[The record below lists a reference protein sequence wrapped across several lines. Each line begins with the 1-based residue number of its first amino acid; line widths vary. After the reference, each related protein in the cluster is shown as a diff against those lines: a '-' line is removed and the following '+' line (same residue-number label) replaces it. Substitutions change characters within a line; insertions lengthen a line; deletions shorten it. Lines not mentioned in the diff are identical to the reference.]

1 MNVVGTRE
9 QDAKKGQNG
18 QQKQILRTNQ
28 VEQKLEKK
36 EKEKGFLIR
45 EIKRF

>member
-28 VEQKLEKK
+28 VGQKLEKK
-36 EKEKGFLIR
+36 KKKGFLIR